1 MLVIWTMGLSRSLS
15 PSHHRLQL
23 SSSTVTTIHWFRIL
37 HHHHKHERNARNTH
51 GHFMGASST
60 YVYRRRI
67 LSILRNAN
75 SYFYAFQPRGGWINS
90 DESRS

>member
-1 MLVIWTMGLSRSLS
+1 MDDGSQQVTISIS
-15 PSHHRLQL
+15 PSP
-23 SSSTVTTIHWFRIL
+23 STIVFNC
-37 HHHHKHERNARNTH
+37 HHHPLKHERNARNTH